1 MSRLRRIA
9 SYIYKESLWRN
20 ATGSLYVC
28 RAAGVTSSTPPKLS
42 MASLY
47 VRMSSALL
55 IHVCA
60 PSSGSNG
67 LLLSMVASCAA
78 LRAAARLVLTFSP
91 EAYILFAEGFGANT
105 SERLAAEKEA
115 ALITFFFA
123 HPAGRTSTICHLRRF
138 GSEACRHRLC
148 SGLWLFL
155 RSGPERRIWNNCTGH
170 HLLRCMSMPLAS
182 TSRGRCAYSAPLRIS
197 CVLTFPVPCGTV
209 VSTVDA
215 PSLKTMLRSSSAPV
229 GDGASTLFIAVISS
243 GSRK

>member
-9 SYIYKESLWRN
+9 SYIYKRR
-20 ATGSLYVC
+20 VC
-28 RAAGVTSSTPPKLS
+28 DAMPQALFMCVGRP
-42 MASLY
+42 ASRHPRRRSCRWSPCT

-55 IHVCA
+55 IHACA

-123 HPAGRTSTICHLRRF
+123 HPAGRTGTICHLRRS
-138 GSEACRHRLC
+138 GSEASRRRPC

-155 RSGPERRIWNNCTGH
+155 RSGPEQ
-170 HLLRCMSMPLAS
+170 
-182 TSRGRCAYSAPLRIS
+182 
-197 CVLTFPVPCGTV
+197 
-209 VSTVDA
+209 
-215 PSLKTMLRSSSAPV
+215 
-229 GDGASTLFIAVISS
+229 
-243 GSRK
+243 